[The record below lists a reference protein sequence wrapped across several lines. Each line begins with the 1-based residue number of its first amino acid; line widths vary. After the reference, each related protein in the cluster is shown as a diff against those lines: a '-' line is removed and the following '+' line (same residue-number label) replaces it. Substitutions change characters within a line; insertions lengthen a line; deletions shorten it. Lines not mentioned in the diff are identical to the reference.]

1 MRDEGVVSSSRKAA
15 GEKSECSL
23 KDGFDRSNSEVIR
36 ANALSLSEQTSPSV
50 YHDGQ
55 AVIRSQG
62 CMTSGFD
69 KSLGSRGLA

>member
-1 MRDEGVVSSSRKAA
+1 
-15 GEKSECSL
+15 L
-23 KDGFDRSNSEVIR
+23 KDAFDRSNSEVIR
-36 ANALSLSEQTSPSV
+36 ANALSLFEQTPPSA